1 LRIYRVDLASG
12 KRELWKEVGREGGS
26 PAGFVGTV
34 AITPD
39 GKSYAYTF
47 RDDTST
53 LYVAE
58 GLR

>member
-1 LRIYRVDLASG
+1 M
-12 KRELWKEVGREGGS
+12 
-26 PAGFVGTV
+26 PAFVV
-34 AITPD
+34 SPD

-47 RDDTST
+47 REDTST